1 MDFIKVKDSDKVP
14 RQFKTAR
21 LINKLKVIEAAEK
34 LGVSQPTLSAWEG
47 ERKSPS
53 IDSLENMADLYGVSA
68 DFLLGRCESH
78 IQDSSQPIS
87 LQSLPA
93 FHGRP
98 VWSAAYGW
106 MLVNAAE
113 RLLTFPDGHTLPFT
127 DIIGELFIM
136 APPFSETE
144 PPCEPPLSL
153 SEVKSQKEIWLEP
166 ISPDLSLRRKL
177 QGWYRV
183 KNRFVENEYGNR
195 FYLDTYGSK
204 WLAFSSEAQA

>member
-21 LINKLKVIEAAEK
+21 QINKLKVIDAAEK

-78 IQDSSQPIS
+78 VQDSSQPIS

-98 VWSAAYGW
+98 VWSATYGW
-106 MLVNAAE
+106 LLVNAAD
-113 RLLTFPDGHTLPFT
+113 RLLTFPDGHTLPFM
-127 DIIGELFIM
+127 DIASELFIS
-136 APPFSETE
+136 APPFSEAE
-144 PPCEPPLSL
+144 PPNGQPLSR
-153 SEVKSQKEIWLEP
+153 SEVNRQKEIWLEP
-166 ISPDLSLRRKL
+166 ISPDSDLRKEL

-183 KNRFVENEYGNR
+183 KDRFVENEYGSR

-204 WLAFSSEAQA
+204 WLAFTPETEA